1 LNITESNITLS
12 VANSENNSV
21 VIESREFNVVTLLS
35 NINSISKTENL
46 DRNENGNSQDFPTL
60 ISVYTG
66 FLPYF

>member
-1 LNITESNITLS
+1 MNITESNITLS